1 MTDPR
6 IEAAARAYYWSLTE
20 AVTGE
25 TPTERQWK
33 IVRETALRAMAA
45 ALAAADRAAW
55 RPIEEA
61 PKDGTPVM
69 AWVNIIERGELAAR
83 VLYPKVR
90 LKDGVWQYRH
100 ENGWARLTLSRLSKR
115 IPTHFQPLPAPP
127 TEEIE

>member
-6 IEAAARAYYWSLTE
+6 IEAAARAMYEQDSHDWPWGK
-20 AVTGE
+20 VGPE
-25 TPTERQWK
+25 THNIYINAAK
-33 IVRETALRAMAA
+33 A

-69 AWVNIIERGELAAR
+69 AWVNIIDRGELTAR

-115 IPTHFQPLPAPP
+115 IPTHFQHRPAPP
-127 TEEIE
+127 TEETE